1 MIREEEQNNEQLSLA
16 SESQEAPQKMIIC
29 DAIKSK
35 ETGQD

>member
-1 MIREEEQNNEQLSLA
+1 MVREDDQNNEQLSLA
-16 SESQEAPQKMIIC
+16 SESQEVPQKMIIC